1 MTRVGQILQNAT
13 RVGHI
18 RVTPPQSPT
27 LRAITGGVGVSHDPW
42 TTVDRVV
49 SMKASF

>member
-18 RVTPPQSPT
+18 RRPPPQSPT
-27 LRAITGGVGVSHDPW
+27 LRAITVYNHIENNVTD
-42 TTVDRVV
+42 
-49 SMKASF
+49 AAFI